1 MNRVFHTEESAWS
14 SWISKNGL
22 AVLAYSY
29 VVGALVLTNLIHGPL
44 RILLAAPLLSFLP
57 GYAVL
62 DALFPTAHSTTRN
75 GSGRLVV
82 EGVSW
87 GARVAIA
94 VGLSIVLLPLLV
106 VLLGMSGIPLTTT
119 PITVALV
126 AVVTIGITIGSYRRI
141 RTGTEAGYRV
151 PTERWRTELSDATG
165 GSNSRID
172 SILTIVLI
180 IVVVLAMTGFAYGL
194 AAPDRSASY
203 SEVALL
209 NQQGDALVAG
219 NYPGDVTQGAPL
231 NVTMTIK
238 NQEGVDTTYTV
249 LVVLER
255 VRTQGDDVQVLERQQ
270 LDRRE
275 VTLAN
280 GETRREPFTVKPNM
294 LGEDLR
300 LSFLVVE
307 GNTPKTIDPSTADH
321 HLFLWL
327 DVSATDTQNQY
338 RGDAASTLDSPT
350 PGTP

>member
-44 RILLAAPLLSFLP
+44 RILLAAPLISFLP

-75 GSGRLVV
+75 GSGRLVL

-106 VLLGMSGIPLTTT
+106 VLLGMSGVPLTTT

-151 PTERWRTELSDATG
+151 PTDRWRAELSGATD
-165 GSNSRID
+165 SNSRID
-172 SILTIVLI
+172 TILTVVLVL
-180 IVVVLAMTGFAYGL
+180 VVVLAMTGFAYGL
-194 AAPDRSASY
+194 AAPDRGASY

-209 NQQGDALVAG
+209 DQQGEALVAG
-219 NYPGDVTQGAPL
+219 NYPSDVTQGGPV

-238 NQEGVDTTYTV
+238 NQEGVETTYTIV
-249 LVVLER
+249 VVLER

-270 LDRRE
+270 LDRRQ
-275 VTLAN
+275 VTLAD
-280 GETRREPFTVKPNM
+280 GETRREPVTVKPNM

-307 GNTPKTIDPSTADH
+307 GTTPNTIDPSTADH

-350 PGTP
+350 PGSP